1 MSEFGFQRGSA
12 IRLLAGVVVMVIIW
26 CGILPRLLDLPPV
39 ARHVALME
47 ARQVDP
53 SAMYY
58 TELER
63 LPLRPAWID
72 ELLVLWP

>member
-1 MSEFGFQRGSA
+1 VRETVPLGIATLRLAAGAA
-12 IRLLAGVVVMVIIW
+12 ITATVW
-26 CGILPRLLDLPPV
+26 CGLLPKLLDVTPIQE
-39 ARHVALME
+39 HIALME
-47 ARQVDP
+47 ARGVDP

-72 ELLVLWP
+72 GMIILWP